1 MACGRLFGGRI
12 KQGFV
17 FHLCSDLSGDALTL
31 YLFTTSCRRVG
42 SRARSRA
49 GGHRGHGVTRGG
61 SCCPGLPWAAS
72 CSAVGL
78 GCSWGGE
85 MGRAAATPAWQGR
98 VQRGAWWGR
107 PLATRWHRAR
117 RHPPPRCAPCSPVH
131 RDPARHDGP
140 GRRGRGDGVLLPR
153 QWLPVLLP

>member
-1 MACGRLFGGRI
+1 MGMGSPGG
-12 KQGFV
+12 
-17 FHLCSDLSGDALTL
+17 L
-31 YLFTTSCRRVG
+31 
-42 SRARSRA
+42 
-49 GGHRGHGVTRGG
+49 
-61 SCCPGLPWAAS
+61 PLPWAALGRFVQ
-72 CSAVGL
+72 CRGAGL
-78 GCSWGGE
+78 LVVRE

-107 PLATRWHRAR
+107 PLATRWHHAR

-153 QWLPVLLP
+153 QRLPVLLP